1 MSTDPQGRRGRWVE
15 YRPEPTGSAL
25 DEAARTAG
33 LHPDDGPAPPA
44 VRDTTLRLV
53 RALRLVLGAGIGQ
66 DPSYP
71 RLLAGAGALETMR
84 ANDPSLA
91 GNTPFTMDLLEQAVR
106 AIRGPRP
113 GAGTDTALTPDDHR
127 AALLHAATASA
138 SGTALTAFLP
148 LPSLVAAARKLAA
161 FTGPAALDA
170 EAARV
175 LRPAAGAETG
185 PVLRAQLFR
194 ATAAALEWERRTPD
208 PDAAGGRILHL
219 DRPDPARR
227 EEVLDLV
234 ARAAAAGRDLDNPA
248 ALAAFHLEAL
258 GALAPETRLL
268 GSDGGVAG
276 RMWFLNAQQPG
287 RLSTRRLVTAVPQ
300 PSGGHRPGA
309 MAPAPWT
316 APGSPDPYVIWAP
329 GNSAYVLMSFPGS
342 PVLRVPY
349 DEVGELLSR
358 DRELAG
364 RPLGVDVVLAVR
376 ESGTVTGTDPRAVVS
391 GVTGRGSGPPRT
403 RCS

>member
-1 MSTDPQGRRGRWVE
+1 
-15 YRPEPTGSAL
+15 
-25 DEAARTAG
+25 
-33 LHPDDGPAPPA
+33 
-44 VRDTTLRLV
+44 
-53 RALRLVLGAGIGQ
+53 
-66 DPSYP
+66 
-71 RLLAGAGALETMR
+71 MR